1 MFIVVQVFVIANV
14 YNFIIN
20 YHIIIYLLLLLVPIS
35 SLVKNTLILPF
46 ALFINFFWTFSILVA
61 MVYLPKIESTFNIS
75 LLLYKIAVVLISG
88 I

>member
-1 MFIVVQVFVIANV
+1 MQVLVIANV

-20 YHIIIYLLLLLVPIS
+20 YHIIIYLLLLLIPIS

-46 ALFINFFWTFSILVA
+46 VIFINFFWTFSILTA
-61 MVYLPKIESTFNIS
+61 MVYLPKLESTFNAS
-75 LLLYKIAVVLISG
+75 LLLYKLAVVLISG